1 MSILKKLTYIFILF
15 ISSVL
20 LAACGGV
27 FQKVEFS
34 KDELI
39 YFGAERNGKLATVT
53 DFAKVPKN
61 TILHFELNLKNRE
74 FKDLLINDVTY
85 NNLGVHIAENKF
97 QIKVDKDLKIKLVF
111 SGFFSVKLPKEIE
124 AVGYVGKPTP
134 PTGVDLNKVEADS
147 TLLFKVKIKP
157 KAPFMVQFGQHDR
170 RYYESN
176 QTGFFRANPDDLDT
190 SLFEYKINVDLEVKV
205 FYDEKEVNFK
215 ISTSPYLEFKTQHS
229 DLNKVPYGEEVV
241 VSLKEQYRAFLKEFK
256 VNGVPTQFE
265 SNFEYSFKID
275 KDITLEVTL
284 KGFKTYRLN
293 YDRNLFNLTQNYTTL
308 DLPEGAD
315 VTLTL
320 KEPNANYKYEI
331 LVNGTAYPD
340 TSVNFKMNKDT
351 EVKVKETST
360 EQIENLDPVVKHRH
374 RPIHTTVELNL
385 KDRQRQ
391 INTKYT
397 SQAVIDSLE
406 VKNNEFAFK
415 EPGVYRVY
423 YNETKNGKTTIT
435 QYVYSVSYTIEKF
448 NLNAQVYKYDEKK
461 ERSKTFKDFDKKYTK
476 EVGMNNEYIPELSAN
491 IRKARFSD
499 VENKFITTIETLFGI
514 DQLLFKKII
523 PTFVLKN
530 SENNT
535 LLKQSQYEINAG
547 KITFKDPA
555 LKDKKIVVEATI
567 SGISKQ
573 ANNTTKTNLY
583 TDREEITLKEGHNA
597 YTDLELRMYVR
608 GARKY
613 ANVFLQRNIK
623 VEDLPGQFEK
633 IPPKPNF
640 AAPEGDLLLEKNRKG
655 AQNLEAGVDANG
667 DPIESKVAE
676 VGSIYWRY
684 AHFQRGQQNYRSLNL
699 NGNYFQI
706 DASNIAR
713 YYTIDFAEFGF
724 PDHTY
729 GIFSFS
735 TTADVTNT
743 LRNIEIA
750 GNAGVSGP
758 VLHLDSSKSVPA
770 YFGGIHGV
778 VASKSKLTFANSVL
792 RNHGYG
798 FRQLEAT
805 ASYFFNSKIENNFL
819 DGVHYMNDGGHYETN
834 NTPESEMNEVKA
846 LSPELQRLALYKSF
860 VYMQDSY
867 IGINGAPGFL
877 LQDMR
882 RTTKLDYSANEF
894 ENRELALFNTTRSIE
909 SIKPGDFVP
918 EFEGADWIKKTFY
931 FNSDPNVYLKNTEL
945 NTLTPLNNDF
955 FKIFNIQQLKTFIQ
969 SILNELQANSN
980 QANGRN
986 FEFLIEK
993 DGAKYLKTPFL
1004 LLTGRIDF
1012 PEAIPEPGKPLPK
1025 TYHHCHRRETF
1036 DITFDFEYREKNSLG
1051 VYGEPKNKVINT
1063 IRPRYKCPDLPSG
1076 KEDCSYYYKSP
1087 AVSEFFSGR
1096 FLMPSSIDNREDPI
1110 GNLEELLKEPG
1121 SKKDL
1126 IQKALKRL
1134 VYDAVVSVAKKQN
1147 FDTFINISIPV
1158 KGLNPRV
1165 PQGELGASLI
1175 FGFNFK

>member
-1 MSILKKLTYIFILF
+1 MSILKKLAYLFILF
-15 ISSVL
+15 QSSVL

-27 FQKVEFS
+27 FQKVEFN
-34 KDELI
+34 KAELT
-39 YFGAERNGKLATVT
+39 YFGAERNGKLVTVS
-53 DFAKVPKN
+53 DFKKVPKN

-85 NNLGVHIAENKF
+85 NNLGVHITDNKF
-97 QIKVDKDLKIKLVF
+97 QVKVDKDLKIKLVF
-111 SGFFSVKLPKEIE
+111 LGYYSVKLPKEIE

-134 PTGVDLNKVEADS
+134 PTGVDLNKVEAES

-157 KAPFMVQFGQHDR
+157 KAPFMLQFSEHDR
-170 RYYESN
+170 RYYEANLNS
-176 QTGFFRANPDDLDT
+176 FFRANPDDSDT
-190 SLFEYKINVDLEVKV
+190 SLFEYKISADLDIKV

-215 ISTSPYLEFKTQHS
+215 ISTSPYLEFKTQHA

-241 VSLKEQYRAFLKEFK
+241 VSLKETYRPFLKEFK

-275 KDITLEVTL
+275 KDITLEVIL
-284 KGFKTYRLN
+284 EGFKTYRLN
-293 YDRNLFNLTQNYTTL
+293 YDRNLFNLAQNYTTL
-308 DLPEGAD
+308 DLPEGTD
-315 VTLTL
+315 VSLTL
-320 KEPNANYKYEI
+320 KEPNQNSKYEI
-331 LVNGTAYPD
+331 SVNGTLYPG
-340 TSVNFKMNKDT
+340 TSVNFKMQRDT
-351 EVKVKETST
+351 EVTVKETST
-360 EQIENLDPVVKHRH
+360 EQIENLDALVKHRH

-385 KDRQRQ
+385 KDRQRE

-397 SQAVIDSLE
+397 KQATIDRLE
-406 VKNNEFAFK
+406 IKNNGFAFK
-415 EPGVYRVY
+415 EPGVYRIY
-423 YNETKNGKTTIT
+423 YNETKDGKTTLT

-448 NLNAQVYKYDEKK
+448 NLNGQVYKYDEKK
-461 ERSKTFKDFDKKYTK
+461 ERSKTFKDFDKKYIK

-491 IRKARFSD
+491 IRRARFSD
-499 VENKFITTIETLFGI
+499 VENKFITTIDTMFGI
-514 DQLLFKKII
+514 EQLLFRKII

-530 SENNT
+530 SENNA
-535 LLKQSQYEINAG
+535 LLRQSQYEINAG

-555 LKDKKIVVEATI
+555 LKDKKIKIEATI
-567 SGISKQ
+567 SGVSKLTNSQ
-573 ANNTTKTNLY
+573 TKTNLY

-597 YTDLELRMYVR
+597 YTDLELRKFVR

-655 AQNLEAGVDANG
+655 AQTLEHGVDENG
-667 DPIESKVAE
+667 DPIESKVQE
-676 VGSIYWRY
+676 VGSVYWRY
-684 AHFQRGQQNYRSLNL
+684 ADFRRGVQNYRSLNL

-743 LRNIEIA
+743 VQNVEIA

-758 VLHLDSSKSVPA
+758 VLHLDNTKTVPA

-778 VASKSKLTFANSVL
+778 VATKSKITLANSVI

-798 FRQLEAT
+798 VRQLEAT
-805 ASYFFNSKIENNFL
+805 ASYFFNTKIENNFL
-819 DGVHYMNDGGHYETN
+819 DGVHYMNDGGHYQTN
-834 NTPESEMNEVKA
+834 QTPESEMNEVKA
-846 LSPELQRLALYKSF
+846 LSPEQQRLALYKSF

-882 RTTKLDYSANEF
+882 RTTKLDYSAHEF
-894 ENRELALFNTTRSIE
+894 ENRELTLFNTTQ
-909 SIKPGDFVP
+909 SIKSRKPGELVP
-918 EFEGADWIKKTFY
+918 EFEDADWIKKTFY

-945 NTLTPLNNDF
+945 DTLTPLNNDF
-955 FKIFNIQQLKTFIQ
+955 FKIFGIEKVKGI
-969 SILNELQANSN
+969 IKDVLNSLQANSN

-986 FEFLIEK
+986 FVFLIEK
-993 DGAKYLKTPFL
+993 NGAVYLKTPFL
-1004 LLTGRIDF
+1004 LSTGRLDF

-1025 TYHHCHRRETF
+1025 TYHRCHRRETF

-1051 VYGEPKNKVINT
+1051 VYGETKNKLINT
-1063 IRPRYKCPDLPSG
+1063 IRPRYKCPDLPAG
-1076 KEDCSYYYKSP
+1076 KEDCSYFYTSKRL
-1087 AVSEFFSGR
+1087 SEFASGK
-1096 FLMPSSIDNREDPI
+1096 FFIPSSIDNKEDPI
-1110 GNLEELLKEPG
+1110 KDLENVLNEPG
-1121 SKKDL
+1121 NKENL
-1126 IQKALKRL
+1126 YQKVLKRL

-1147 FDTFINISIPV
+1147 FDTFISFSTPLT
-1158 KGLNPRV
+1158 GLNPRA
-1165 PQGELGASLI
+1165 PQNEMGASLV